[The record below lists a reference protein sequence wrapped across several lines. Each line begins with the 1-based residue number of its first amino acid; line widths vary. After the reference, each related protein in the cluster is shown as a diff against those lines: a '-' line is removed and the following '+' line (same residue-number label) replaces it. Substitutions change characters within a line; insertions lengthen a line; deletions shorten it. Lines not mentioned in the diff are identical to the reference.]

1 MAEFNPPLLGINNAV
16 NPDKQ
21 PSLTT
26 DYMDNVWP
34 IDVLEKRIRLGQRP
48 GVDKAFDGQIGNA
61 SNPIVAVCVVTTVD

>member
-48 GVDKAFDGQIGNA
+48 GVDKAF
-61 SNPIVAVCVVTTVD
+61 SNCSSLCCYYC